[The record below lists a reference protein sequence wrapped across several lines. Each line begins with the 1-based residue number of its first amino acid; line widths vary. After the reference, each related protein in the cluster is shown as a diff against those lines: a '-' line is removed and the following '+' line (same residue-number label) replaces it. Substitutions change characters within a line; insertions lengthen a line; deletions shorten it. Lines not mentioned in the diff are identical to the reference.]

1 MKTTIEVKGYQ
12 IVIDEGEEQV
22 SVTATKDD
30 ETVEEFTLDL
40 TEEGEGQSQGQ
51 SQAQGE
57 DGSEIKSFGEFG
69 GQEED
74 DFDGESEEGE

>member
-1 MKTTIEVKGYQ
+1 MKTTIDVKGYQ

-40 TEEGEGQSQGQ
+40 TEEGE
-51 SQAQGE
+51 AQ
-57 DGSEIKSFGEFG
+57 DKGSDENGTEIKSFGEFG
-69 GQEED
+69 GQEEE
-74 DFDGESEEGE
+74 DFDDEG